1 MERTEIIKKTERLC
15 DLLIEA
21 KNIIKELENFADIAT
36 KKCNYMEF
44 ANVPIQTLPIP
55 DKSTKTRFVN
65 CMIYELGIKNLQDLL
80 GTPYHKIY
88 CCRNVGRK
96 TIDMV
101 KQTIK
106 ETYGVDWM

>member
-21 KNIIKELENFADIAT
+21 KNIIKELENFAD
-36 KKCNYMEF
+36 KCNYMEF

-55 DKSTKTRFVN
+55 DKGTKTRFVS
-65 CMIYELGIKNLQDLL
+65 CMRYGLGIKNLQDLL
-80 GTPYHKIY
+80 ATPCHEIH